1 MSSADSPDNSPPSGL
16 TPLLVETPDVRWQGW
31 ASPPEDL
38 TISTE
43 EPPVLLLLHGT
54 GGSRIS
60 WRPTLEALM
69 PLMAAPPAAA
79 ARWRVIAP
87 DLPGHGATC
96 CRRHERHGL
105 REMAE
110 DVEALLERLGVGHV
124 ALAAGHS
131 AGAAVAIWLAHLTE
145 GHESGRVRGVLGI
158 APSLVPPPAIYNLL
172 LGPVLAP
179 LFASR
184 PSTVGIT
191 ALARR
196 SALIDWLINS
206 TGSQIPAKQLRD
218 YRALFSHEEHIR
230 GAMDFMAA
238 TDLPALLSRAP
249 TLRARLS
256 LLIADDDRWIPAG
269 ALRRIATL
277 HYPGAQVE
285 HTTGGH
291 LVQESRP
298 RRVAELIMAL
308 HPKVS
313 YPADPAPPA
322 GTTDE

>member
-1 MSSADSPDNSPPSGL
+1 MSIADSPDNRPPSGL
-16 TPLLVETPDVRWQGW
+16 VPFVAETRDARWQGW
-31 ASPPEDL
+31 TSPPENLSD
-38 TISTE
+38 TTE
-43 EPPVLLLLHGT
+43 ALPVLLLLHGT

-60 WRPTLEALM
+60 WRPTLDALI
-69 PLMAAPPAAA
+69 PLMTASPTGA

-96 CRRHERHGL
+96 CRHHAQHGL

-110 DVEALLERLGVGHV
+110 DVEALLDSLGVGRV
-124 ALAAGHS
+124 ALVAGHS

-145 GHESGRVRGVLGI
+145 SHELGRVRHVLGI
-158 APSLVPPPAIYNLL
+158 APSLVPPPTIYNLL
-172 LGPVLAP
+172 LGPALAP

-184 PSTVGIT
+184 PSTLGIT

-206 TGSQIPAKQLRD
+206 TGSQIPARQLSD
-218 YRALFSHEEHIR
+218 YRALFSHVDHIQ

-256 LLIADDDRWIPAG
+256 LLIADDDRWIPAR
-269 ALRRIATL
+269 ALRRIVAL
-277 HYPGAQVE
+277 HYPRAQVE
-285 HTTGGH
+285 HATGGH

-298 RRVAELIMAL
+298 RRVADLIMAL
-308 HPKVS
+308 HPKTHH
-313 YPADPAPPA
+313 PADDAQHTRA
-322 GTTDE
+322 AHD